1 MSQWCNRPAFGN
13 GGTACV
19 VWACDT
25 IATCPGVP
33 PRSEADTTQGGERFT
48 MDPGDAVYDSVP
60 ATDFI
65 VTVPE
70 PVIGTTQQARRT
82 PLGSGGLSVV
92 VPTRHE
98 AANISPLVERIE
110 NAAGGD
116 LVEIIFV
123 DDSDDDLTVLAINDM
138 ATRAICDIRVIYRPP
153 GEREGGLGGAVVEGL
168 RLARGA
174 WSCVMDAD
182 LQHPPEVIPRLLTAA
197 LQENVDLAIAS
208 RYCGTGE
215 AGGLNAVRAMISQ
228 GFTSTAQLMFRQPLR
243 GVTDPMSGYFL
254 VKNSAINLDSL
265 RPRGFKI
272 LLEILVR
279 TPHLRRTE
287 VDYRFAER
295 NAEESKASLREGF
308 RFLTHIMELRFGQ
321 HGLQMAKFLS
331 VGATGIVVNIIALLM
346 LTELLGFFY
355 LVSVV
360 LATQVSSLWN
370 FGLTESWVFA
380 SRRRAA
386 GLGSRMLKF
395 LGINNLALVARGP
408 LIVVMTSLLSIHY
421 ALSVLVSLIALAL
434 VRYVISDSWIWRKD
448 ADLATQ
454 QQSYDYNIHDII
466 TIRSDVGLPELASF
480 LTAEPLDRPMM
491 TVRICKKS
499 VIRRRAKEASADARK
514 LVYDEG
520 FGPLGFAINV
530 TAGETIDILA
540 SPVLRR
546 SPHVLYTNVV
556 EPILRWTFVKHG
568 YALVHGACISFGQ
581 DAYLV
586 TARTDTGKTTT
597 ILRILDAQQRAS
609 DNAAFLSDDLTLIS
623 PGGAVLTY
631 PKPMTISNHTVAAVH
646 QPLLSRRERL
656 TLPLQARLHSRGGRR
671 FALLLAKSRM
681 PMATVNAIVQW
692 IVPPPKYHVQRLVP
706 GAKLRERAH
715 LAGLFVIE
723 RGGEGE
729 VLLDYAE
736 SLETLMSN
744 SEDAYGFPPY
754 ESIKGFLHQ
763 AGGVDLREL
772 ERQIVATALEGLPA
786 QLFRSTTMDWAARIP
801 LAIAPRPR
809 VIPEVP
815 SVAEV
820 WGLPLAPLPPDAAT
834 LKGVVAAGEDFY
846 AASGNG

>member
-1 MSQWCNRPAFGN
+1 MH
-13 GGTACV
+13 
-19 VWACDT
+19 
-25 IATCPGVP
+25 
-33 PRSEADTTQGGERFT
+33 
-48 MDPGDAVYDSVP
+48 PGDAVYDSIP
-60 ATDFI
+60 ATDFTF
-65 VTVPE
+65 TVPE
-70 PVIGTTQQARRT
+70 AVTSTTLQARRT
-82 PLGSGGLSVV
+82 PLGSGGLSVI

-123 DDSDDDLTVLAINDM
+123 DDSDDDLTVQAINDM
-138 ATRAICDIRVIYRPP
+138 ATHAICDIQVIFRPP

-168 RLARGA
+168 RKARGA
-174 WSCVMDAD
+174 WSCVLDAD
-182 LQHPPEVIPRLLTAA
+182 LQHPPEVIPRLLTAV

-208 RYCGTGE
+208 RYCGSGE
-215 AGGLNAVRAMISQ
+215 AEGLNAARAMISQ
-228 GFTSTAQLMFRQPLR
+228 GFTSAAQLMFRQPLR
-243 GVTDPMSGYFL
+243 EVTDPMSGYFL
-254 VKNSAINLDSL
+254 VRNAAIDVDNL

-279 TPHLRRTE
+279 TPQLRRTE

-308 RFLTHIMELRFGQ
+308 RFLTHIMELRFGT
-321 HGLQMAKFLS
+321 HGMQMAKFLS
-331 VGATGIVVNIIALLM
+331 VGVTGIVVNILALLM

-380 SRRRAA
+380 SRRRTA
-386 GLGSRMLKF
+386 GLGARMLKF
-395 LGINNLALVARGP
+395 LGINNLALLARGP
-408 LIVVMTSLLSIHY
+408 IIVVMTSLLSIHY
-421 ALSVLVSLIALAL
+421 ALSVLVSLLALAL
-434 VRYVISDSWIWRKD
+434 LRYVISDSWIWKRD
-448 ADLATQ
+448 AVLATKRQ
-454 QQSYDYNIHDII
+454 AYDYNIHGII
-466 TIRSDVGLPELASF
+466 TVRSDVGLPELASF
-480 LTAEPLDRPMM
+480 LTEDPLDQPMM
-491 TVRICKKS
+491 TVRISRKS
-499 VIRRRAKEASADARK
+499 AIRRRAAEASGDARH

-520 FGPLGFAINV
+520 FGPLGFAISV
-530 TAGETIDILA
+530 TAGESIDILA

-568 YALVHGACISFGQ
+568 YALVHGACIAFGH

-597 ILRILDAQQRAS
+597 ILRILDAQQRAT

-623 PGGAVLTY
+623 PSGAVLTY
-631 PKPMTISNHTVAAVH
+631 PKPMTISHHTVAAVN

-681 PMATVNAIVQW
+681 PMATINAIVQW

-706 GAKLRERAH
+706 GAKLTESAR

-729 VLLDYAE
+729 VPLDYDQ
-736 SLETLMSN
+736 SLDTLMSN

-763 AGGVDLREL
+763 AGDVDLREL
-772 ERQIVATALEGLPA
+772 ERQIVAAALDGLPA
-786 QLFRSTTMDWAARIP
+786 QLFRSTTMDWASRIP

-809 VIPEVP
+809 VAPHVP

-820 WGLPLAPLPPDAAT
+820 WGLPIAPRQADPAT
-834 LKGVVAAGEDFY
+834 LNGVVAAGEDFY
-846 AASGNG
+846 AASGND